1 MKKVILLFCF
11 FILVVSQSY
20 SQTFDFY
27 RTGPKTITFDTSFQ
41 STAYFYFKL
50 KNTSTTN
57 QNFKL
62 AKVVK
67 ILPAGWEASI
77 CCKLGCMAPFV
88 DTVPP
93 SNSPDKYSIIP
104 GEVDSSVSIDLTPVA
119 HIIGTAMIVLR
130 AFPETNPTN
139 FKQDT
144 CILIIVNHIGIN
156 QISSVVKEYDLKQ
169 NYPNPFN
176 PSTSIEFSLQKN
188 SDVNLIIYDMQGREV
203 ARLLNNTKLSQGSY
217 KYDFNS
223 NEFNLSSGVYFYKL
237 VTGDFISTKKMLL
250 IK

>member
-1 MKKVILLFCF
+1 MKKVILLFCLL
-11 FILVVSQSY
+11 ILASSQTY

-27 RTGPKTITFDTSFQ
+27 RTSSKIITVDTSFQ

-50 KNTSTTN
+50 KNTSTTI

-62 AKVVK
+62 VK
-67 ILPAGWEASI
+67 AYKLLPIGWEASI
-77 CCKLGCMAPFV
+77 CCKLGCMAGFL

-93 SNSPDKYSIIP
+93 YGSPDKYTMAP
-104 GEVDSSVSIDLTPVA
+104 GEVDSSVSIDLTPIP
-119 HIIGTAMIVLR
+119 HITGTAIIVLR
-130 AFPETNPTN
+130 AFPESNPSN
-139 FKQDT
+139 YKQDT
-144 CILIIVNHIGIN
+144 CILNIVNSVGIN
-156 QISSVVKEYDLKQ
+156 QISSIVKEYDLKQ

-188 SDVNLIIYDMQGREV
+188 SDVNLVVYDMQGREV
-203 ARLLNNTKLSQGSY
+203 ASLLNNTKLSQGSY

-223 NEFNLSSGVYFYKL
+223 NDFNLSSGVYFYKL

>member
-11 FILVVSQSY
+11 LVLFVSQSN

-27 RTGPKTITFDTSFQ
+27 RTCSKIVTHDTSFHE
-41 STAYFYFKL
+41 TVYFYFKL
-50 KNTSTTN
+50 KNTASTS

-62 AKVVK
+62 IKAYKL
-67 ILPAGWEASI
+67 LPTGWDASI
-77 CCKLGCMAPFV
+77 CCKLGCMAGFI

-93 SNSPDKYSIIP
+93 YGSPDLYTMAP
-104 GEVDSSVSIDLTPVA
+104 GEVDSSVSLDLTPVP
-119 HIIGTAMIVLR
+119 HMTGTAIIVLR
-130 AFPETNPTN
+130 AFTVSNPAN

-144 CILIIVNHIGIN
+144 CIVNIVNHIGIN
-156 QISSVVKEYDLKQ
+156 QISSVVKEYELKQ

-188 SDVNLIIYDMQGREV
+188 SDVNLLVYDMQGKEV
-203 ARLLNNTKLSQGSY
+203 ARLLNNIKLSQGSY

-223 NEFNLSSGVYFYKL
+223 SDFSLSSGVYFYKL
-237 VTGDFISTKKMLL
+237 VTGDFVSTKKMLL